1 MNEKLKSLLKILSI
15 YVAYFIYTTLISSTL
30 SVFGISGEVTLMFI
44 SDLVFFASIVTLY
57 KDELKEGYKKFEKN
71 YKPSKRIFFILK
83 WVAILFG
90 INMLGGIITELFF
103 PGLAETGNTATIY
116 SLASVSTAYII
127 FKTLIFATVAEEL
140 VFKKA
145 IRELISNNTLFII
158 TSSLVYALINVMYTN
173 INYITLIDMV
183 SYFLFSLVL
192 SYVYVKNDDNIVMP
206 IAIKFCYN
214 LIPITI
220 MIISMGG

>member
-44 SDLVFFASIVTLY
+44 SDLVFFASIVILY
-57 KDELKEGYKKFEKN
+57 KDALKEGYKKFEKN

-90 INMLGGIITELFF
+90 INMLGGIITEIFF

-145 IRELISNNTLFII
+145 IRELINNNTLFII

-173 INYITLIDMV
+173 FNYITLIDMV

>member
-57 KDELKEGYKKFEKN
+57 KDALKEGYKKFEKN

-145 IRELISNNTLFII
+145 IRELINNNTLFII

-173 INYITLIDMV
+173 FNYITLIDMV

>member
-1 MNEKLKSLLKILSI
+1 MKEKLKSLLKILSI

-44 SDLVFFASIVTLY
+44 SDLVFFASIITLY
-57 KDELKEGYKKFEKN
+57 KDALKEGYKKFEKN
-71 YKPSKRIFFILK
+71 YKPSKRVFFILK

-145 IRELISNNTLFII
+145 IEN
-158 TSSLVYALINVMYTN
+158 
-173 INYITLIDMV
+173 
-183 SYFLFSLVL
+183 
-192 SYVYVKNDDNIVMP
+192 
-206 IAIKFCYN
+206 
-214 LIPITI
+214 
-220 MIISMGG
+220 

>member
-44 SDLVFFASIVTLY
+44 SDLVFFASIVILY
-57 KDELKEGYKKFEKN
+57 KDALKEGYKKFEKN
-71 YKPSKRIFFILK
+71 YKPSKRVFFILK

>member
-1 MNEKLKSLLKILSI
+1 
-15 YVAYFIYTTLISSTL
+15 
-30 SVFGISGEVTLMFI
+30 MFI
-44 SDLVFFASIVTLY
+44 SDLVFFASIITLY
-57 KDELKEGYKKFEKN
+57 KDALKEGYKKFEKN